1 MTLIE
6 MVRETKKQGHR
17 YITVD
22 KNGEAF
28 SSNCIPIV
36 NINKGCWVSKYPEIY
51 NKFNRLCDVA
61 PYLNWKKSLIDITKL
76 TLKG

>member
-6 MVRETKKQGHR
+6 MVRKTKKRGHR

-22 KNGEAF
+22 SDGVF
-28 SSNCIPIV
+28 YSSNCIPIV
-36 NINKGCWVSKYPEIY
+36 NINRGCWVSKYPEIY
-51 NKFNRLCDVA
+51 NKFKRLCSVTL
-61 PYLNWKKSLIDITKL
+61 YFNWEKPLIDITKL